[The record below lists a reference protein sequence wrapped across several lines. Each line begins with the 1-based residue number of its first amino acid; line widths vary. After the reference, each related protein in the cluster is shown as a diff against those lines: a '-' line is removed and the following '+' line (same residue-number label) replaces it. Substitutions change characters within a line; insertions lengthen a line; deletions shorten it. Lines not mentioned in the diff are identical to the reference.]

1 MIVST
6 RGRYALRVMIDLA
19 EHAQEGFISVGDVAK
34 RQGISEKYLQ
44 SILPILTENGWIEG
58 KKGKGGGYRLKRLPY
73 TYTVGEILRAT
84 EGNLAPVAC
93 LQEKVAPC
101 ERREACRTLAMWK
114 EFHGLILAYFDSIR
128 LESLM
133 ARQRFE
139 RRLDFSTLPEEMAE
153 ADVPR

>member
-19 EHAQEGFISVGDVAK
+19 EHASDGFVSVGDVAK

-58 KKGKGGGYRLKRLPY
+58 RKGKGGGYRLKRLPH

-84 EGNLAPVAC
+84 EGDLAPVAC
-93 LQEKVAPC
+93 LQEKAAPC
-101 ERREACRTLAMWK
+101 EKKEFCRTIVMWR

-133 ARQRFE
+133 AGQRFE
-139 RRLDFSTLPEEMAE
+139 RRLDFIDLPFEMAE
-153 ADVPR
+153 KEER